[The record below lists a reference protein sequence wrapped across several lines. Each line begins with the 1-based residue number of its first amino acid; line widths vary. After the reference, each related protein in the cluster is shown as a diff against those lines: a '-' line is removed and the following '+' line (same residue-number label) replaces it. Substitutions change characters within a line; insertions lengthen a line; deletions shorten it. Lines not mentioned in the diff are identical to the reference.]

1 VKDPVAKR
9 ATAGAS
15 IVLVLATTL
24 ITLGAGAFLKDP
36 CASGDWSDARQYR
49 RFCYSDIVP
58 LLATEHLTGGRIPYL
73 DRCPSSG
80 DSQCDEYPVLTMY
93 FMRASAWVADD
104 FTGFFHANAFLLGI
118 LAVATAAL
126 LYAAGRMRAMF
137 FALAPTLLIY
147 AFVNWDL
154 LAVALA
160 TGATLAYLRRRDGL
174 SGALIGLGA
183 AAKLYPALLLVP
195 FALGR
200 LREKRKNK
208 ALSLAVWTA
217 LAYGAV
223 NLPFALLARRSW
235 STFFRF
241 NTDRPVDWDSL
252 WFVACTRLHGGGT
265 GCDWSV
271 GLINT
276 LSAVLFVALAAV
288 LYWARARKHPD
299 FSRWTFGFPLIAAFL
314 LTNKVY
320 SPQYGLW
327 LLPWFALSLPSIPLF
342 AAFEAADVAVFIT
355 RFSWFGRLSDL
366 GGVPIEA
373 FQVALVARDAILVLC
388 LVAWVLRSEDERLP
402 LPAGALRPSFAGMR
416 R

>member
-1 VKDPVAKR
+1 MNDPVARR

-15 IVLVLATTL
+15 ITLVLAATL
-24 ITLGAGAFLKDP
+24 ITLGAGAYLKGP
-36 CASGDWSDARQYR
+36 CASGDWSDGRQYR

-58 LLATEHLTGGRIPYL
+58 LLATEHLTGGRLPYL
-73 DRCPSSG
+73 DTCPASAG
-80 DSQCDEYPVLTMY
+80 AQCDEYPVLTMY
-93 FMRASAWVADD
+93 FMRAAAWVADD
-104 FTGFFHANAFLLGI
+104 FSGFFRVNAFLLAI
-118 LAVATAAL
+118 LALATTAM

-160 TGATLAYLRRRDGL
+160 MGATLAYLRRRDDL

-200 LREKRKNK
+200 LREKRKDK
-208 ALSLAVWTA
+208 ALSLSVWTA

-223 NLPFALLARRSW
+223 NLPFALLARHSW

-241 NTDRPVDWDSL
+241 NTDRAVDWDSL
-252 WFVACTRLHGGGT
+252 WFVTCTRLHGGGT

-276 LSAVLFVALAAV
+276 IDVDQLPPAA
-288 LYWARARKHPD
+288 K
-299 FSRWTFGFPLIAAFL
+299 
-314 LTNKVY
+314 
-320 SPQYGLW
+320 
-327 LLPWFALSLPSIPLF
+327 
-342 AAFEAADVAVFIT
+342 
-355 RFSWFGRLSDL
+355 
-366 GGVPIEA
+366 
-373 FQVALVARDAILVLC
+373 
-388 LVAWVLRSEDERLP
+388 
-402 LPAGALRPSFAGMR
+402 
-416 R
+416 